1 MKVVENKDYM
11 LLVKDDE
18 NILIE
23 DHSIPEPKKEVEKER
38 GSTTVVKIKN
48 I

>member
-1 MKVVENKDYM
+1 M

-23 DHSIPEPKKEVEKER
+23 DHSIPEPKKRGRKKKEDQPQ
-38 GSTTVVKIKN
+38 S
-48 I
+48 